1 MRAARRPAVTSQQRH
16 VAFLVAVCLAA
27 GVPIFLLSG
36 TGAAPYTQL
45 GSSLLACLGA
55 IPCVTASRRVEGSA
69 RLGWRLLAAGSLSW
83 GLGNFYWSWNELVVH
98 AEVLFPS
105 PADIG
110 YLLFPL
116 LATAGLWLIA
126 GWTSIG
132 SRLTVLLDGLIV
144 GCALFV
150 VGWSLTVREVWE
162 TGADSVLAFAVS
174 MAYPVCD
181 IVLAT
186 VAVLLAARTRRDSRG
201 VGLLL
206 LLGLAGMT
214 VSDVLFALD
223 TSAGTY
229 TTGQDSDAGW
239 FVAFAACAA
248 AGRLATKWP
257 MKFDHTGV
265 PARWQTALPY
275 VPFGLAALV
284 VAGQTLAGVRVD
296 APEAVPLMLGLL
308 LVLLRQLSTLMHNS
322 TLTRRLRH
330 QAYHDPLTGLGNRAL
345 FLEKL
350 EGALAAGQPVAI
362 AYLDLDDFK
371 MINDSLGHDAG
382 DVVLRAVGER
392 LRACFAE
399 PDTIA
404 RFGGDE
410 FAVLTF
416 RVHDL
421 PGQAERLLGL
431 LHEPVEV
438 GARTVRLGAS
448 VGLAL
453 SDGTAGSDDL
463 RKNVDLAMYAAKA
476 QGKNAYAMF
485 EPSMRQGF
493 DQEVMWRADLR
504 QALADRDLHV
514 AFQPIVALGSH
525 RVAGVEALARWR
537 HPRLGPVTPDVFVP
551 VAERA
556 GLIGELGLLVL
567 RRACAEFAS
576 WPGSRTAY
584 LSVNVSPSQ
593 MLDASFPSKVIATL
607 SEAGLRPGQLV
618 LEVTENA
625 LADESEVIGALRRLR
640 EFGIRIAID
649 DFGTGY
655 ASLRYLHRF
664 PADIVKID
672 RTYVQDIAR
681 DPAAVHILGTL
692 WQLFGA
698 LGLTAVAEGIE
709 DPAQAAM
716 LAELG
721 CQVGQG
727 FLYGR
732 PGPLGA
738 ITTEPVTAG

>member
-1 MRAARRPAVTSQQRH
+1 MKVNGGQQPHAAA
-16 VAFLVAVCLAA
+16 LVALCIVA
-27 GVPIFLLSG
+27 GVPIFFLSG
-36 TGAAPYTQL
+36 TAAAPYTQL
-45 GSSLLACLGA
+45 GSSLLACLAA
-55 IPCVTASRRVEGSA
+55 IPCNTAA
-69 RLGWRLLAAGSLSW
+69 RKVDGKERIGWRLLAAGTLSW
-83 GLGNFYWSWNELVVH
+83 GVGNFYWSWNELVVH

-105 PADIG
+105 LADVG

-116 LATAGLWLIA
+116 LATVGLWLIA
-126 GWTSIG
+126 GWASVG

-144 GCALFV
+144 ACALFV
-150 VGWSLTVREVWE
+150 IGWSLTVREVWE
-162 TGADSVLAFAVS
+162 AGADSLLAFAVS
-174 MAYPVCD
+174 VAYPVAD
-181 IVLAT
+181 IVMAT
-186 VAVLLAARTRRDSRG
+186 VVVLLAARTRRDSRG

-206 LLGLAGMT
+206 LMGLAGMT

-229 TTGQDSDAGW
+229 ATGQNSDAGW
-239 FVAFAACAA
+239 FIAFASCAA
-248 AGRLATKWP
+248 AGWLATRRP
-257 MKFDHTGV
+257 MTFDHTGV
-265 PARWQTALPY
+265 TARWQTGLPY

-284 VAGQTLAGVRVD
+284 VVGQTLAGVEVD
-296 APEAVPLMLGLL
+296 APEAIPLMIGLL
-308 LVLLRQLSTLMHNS
+308 LILLRQLSTLLHNS

-345 FLEKL
+345 FLERL
-350 EGALAAGQPVAI
+350 EGALDAGQPVAI

-382 DVVLRAVGER
+382 DIVLRVAGER
-392 LRACFAE
+392 LRACFTE
-399 PDTIA
+399 PDTVA

-410 FAVLTF
+410 FAVLTA

-421 PGQAERLLGL
+421 TGRIQRLLEL
-431 LHEPVEV
+431 LHDPVEV
-438 GARTVRLGAS
+438 GPRTVRLGAS
-448 VGLAL
+448 VGIAF
-453 SDGTAGSDDL
+453 SDGSAGSADL
-463 RKNVDLAMYAAKA
+463 RKNVDLAMYAAKT
-476 QGKNAYAMF
+476 QGKDAYAMF

-493 DQEVMWRADLR
+493 DREVMWRAELQ
-504 QALADRDLHV
+504 QALQHSALHV
-514 AFQPIVALGSH
+514 VFQPIVTLAGR
-525 RVAGVEALARWR
+525 RVAGVEALARWN
-537 HPRLGPVTPDVFVP
+537 HPHLGVVPPDVFIP

-556 GLIGELGLLVL
+556 GLIGDLGLLVL

-576 WPGSRTAY
+576 WPGSQTAY

-593 MLDASFPSKVIATL
+593 MLDASFPSKVAATL
-607 SEAGLRPGQLV
+607 YEAGLRPGQLV

-664 PADIVKID
+664 PADIVKVD

-698 LGLTAVAEGIE
+698 IGLTAVAEGIE
-709 DPAQAAM
+709 DQAQAAM
-716 LAELG
+716 LMDLG
-721 CQVGQG
+721 CRVGQG

-732 PGPLGA
+732 PGPLSA
-738 ITTEPVTAG
+738 ITTEPATADQS

>member
-1 MRAARRPAVTSQQRH
+1 VT
-16 VAFLVAVCLAA
+16 VLVALCLLA
-27 GVPIFLLSG
+27 GAPIFFLSG
-36 TGAAPYTQL
+36 TAAAPYTQL

-55 IPCVTASRRVEGSA
+55 LPCLAAARRVEASA

-83 GLGNFYWSWNELVVH
+83 GLGNFYWSWNELVAH

-105 PADIG
+105 LADVG

-116 LATAGLWLIA
+116 LATGGLWLIA

-132 SRLTVLLDGLIV
+132 SRMTVLLDGLIV

-150 VGWSLTVREVWE
+150 IGWSLTVREVWE
-162 TGADSVLAFAVS
+162 AGADSALAFAVS
-174 MAYPVCD
+174 IAYPVCD

-186 VAVLLAARTRRDSRG
+186 VAVLLAARTRRGSRSI
-201 VGLLL
+201 GLLL

-229 TTGQDSDAGW
+229 STGQNSDAGW
-239 FVAFAACAA
+239 FIAFAACAA
-248 AGRLATKWP
+248 AGLLATRWP
-257 MKFDHTGV
+257 MTFDHIGV
-265 PARWQTALPY
+265 TARWQTALPY
-275 VPFGLAALV
+275 APFGLAAFV
-284 VAGQTLAGVRVD
+284 VACQTLAGIRVD
-296 APEAVPLMLGLL
+296 APEAVPLMIGFLL
-308 LVLLRQLSTLMHNS
+308 ILLRQLSTLLHNS
-322 TLTRRLRH
+322 TLTRTLSY
-330 QAYHDPLTGLGNRAL
+330 QAYHDPLTGLANRTL
-345 FLEKL
+345 FLERL
-350 EGALAAGQPVAI
+350 EGTLNAGLPVAI
-362 AYLDLDDFK
+362 VYLDLDDFK

-382 DVVLRAVGER
+382 DIVLRAVGER

-399 PDTIA
+399 PDTVA

-410 FAVLTF
+410 FAVLTG

-421 PGQAERLLGL
+421 PGQAQRLLRM
-431 LHEPVEV
+431 LHEPIEV

-448 VGLAL
+448 VGLAAA
-453 SDGTAGSDDL
+453 DGPADSEDL

-476 QGKNAYAMF
+476 QGKGAYAMF
-485 EPSMRQGF
+485 EPSMRRGF
-493 DQEVMWRADLR
+493 DDEVRWRTELR
-504 QALADRDLHV
+504 QAVADRTLHV
-514 AFQPIVALGSH
+514 AFQPIVSLGER
-525 RVAGVEALARWR
+525 RVAGVEALARWQ
-537 HPRLGPVTPDVFVP
+537 HPELGTVPPDVFVP

-556 GLIGELGLLVL
+556 GLIGDLGLLVL
-567 RRACAEFAS
+567 RRACVEFAS
-576 WPGSRTAY
+576 WPGSQSTY

-593 MLDASFPSKVIATL
+593 MLDASFPSKVAATL
-607 SEAGLRPGQLV
+607 YEVGLRPGQLV

-625 LADESEVIGALRRLR
+625 LADESEVIGTLRRLR

-698 LGLTAVAEGIE
+698 IGLTAVAEGIE

-732 PGPLGA
+732 PGPLTD
-738 ITTEPVTAG
+738 ITVEPVGAVPDGAFGS

>member
-1 MRAARRPAVTSQQRH
+1 M
-16 VAFLVAVCLAA
+16 CLAA

-36 TGAAPYTQL
+36 TAVAPYTQL
-45 GSSLLACLGA
+45 GSSLLACLAA
-55 IPCVTASRRVEGSA
+55 IPCLAAARRGDGDA
-69 RLGWRLLAAGSLSW
+69 RPGWRLLAAGCLSW

-105 PADIG
+105 LADVG

-116 LATAGLWLIA
+116 LATIGLWLIA

-150 VGWSLTVREVWE
+150 IGWSLTVREVWE
-162 TGADSVLAFAVS
+162 AGSDSALAFVVS
-174 MAYPVCD
+174 MAYPVFD

-186 VAVLLAARTRRDSRG
+186 VVVLLAARTRRGSRHI
-201 VGLLL
+201 GLLL

-229 TTGQDSDAGW
+229 SSGQNSDAGW
-239 FVAFAACAA
+239 FIAFAACAA
-248 AGRLATKWP
+248 AGWLATRQP
-257 MKFDHTGV
+257 MTFDHTGV
-265 PARWQTALPY
+265 MARWQTVLPY
-275 VPFGLAALV
+275 APFGLAAFV
-284 VAGQTLAGVRVD
+284 VAGQTLLGVGVD
-296 APEAVPLMLGLL
+296 APEAVSLMIGFVLI
-308 LVLLRQLSTLMHNS
+308 LLRQLSTLLHNS
-322 TLTRRLRH
+322 TLTRTLRY
-330 QAYHDPLTGLGNRAL
+330 QAYHDPLTGLANRAL
-345 FLEKL
+345 FMERL
-350 EGALAAGQPVAI
+350 EGALGAGQSVAI
-362 AYLDLDDFK
+362 VYLDVDDFK

-382 DVVLRAVGER
+382 DIVLRTVGER
-392 LRACFAE
+392 LRACFAG

-410 FAVLTF
+410 FAVLTG

-421 PGQAERLLGL
+421 PAQAQWLLGL

-448 VGLAL
+448 IGVAL
-453 SDGTAGSDDL
+453 SDGSAGSEDL

-476 QGKNAYAMF
+476 QGKDGYAMF
-485 EPSMRQGF
+485 APSMRDGF
-493 DQEVMWRADLR
+493 DREVMWRTELQ
-504 QALADRDLHV
+504 QALADRTLHV
-514 AFQPIVALGSH
+514 AYQPIVALGER
-525 RVAGVEALARWR
+525 RVAGVEALARWQ
-537 HPRLGPVTPDVFVP
+537 HPQHGIVAPDEFIP

-556 GLIGELGLLVL
+556 GLIAELGLLVL
-567 RRACAEFAS
+567 RRACAEFAA
-576 WPGSRTAY
+576 WPGSQSTY

-593 MLDASFPSKVIATL
+593 MLDASFPSKVAATL
-607 SEAGLRPGQLV
+607 YEVGLRPTQLV

-625 LADESEVIGALRRLR
+625 LADESEVIGTLRRLR

-716 LAELG
+716 LVELG
-721 CQVGQG
+721 CEVGQG
-727 FLYGR
+727 FLYGH
-732 PGPLGA
+732 PGPLNS
-738 ITTEPVTAG
+738 ITVELAPAERT